1 MNQRNRMEENAPACY
16 LSAQAQSHQKGQ
28 ILDLWRL
35 EHCCRYVV
43 YVTHLPYNRTHPYV
57 EYQCSSLCR
66 RRMKHRHLPQS
77 GLELTLTAVIC
88 PRDPR
93 RCPQV
98 YHLRLL
104 LVLVLSVWTFLGLGQ
119 PIHPLIPCLMSGK
132 DSLRCLIF
140 AWLLRLQIMFFLRRY
155 LRRKDFALPRLPK
168 LKSLV
173 SSSIRVGQEGVAER

>member
-1 MNQRNRMEENAPACY
+1 MNQRNGIEENAPACY
-16 LSAQAQSHQKGQ
+16 LSAQAQSHQQGQ
-28 ILDLWRL
+28 IPDLRRL
-35 EHCCRYVV
+35 CCRSCVV

-88 PRDPR
+88 LRDPA

-98 YHLRLL
+98 CHLRLQP
-104 LVLVLSVWTFLGLGQ
+104 VLVSSIWTSLGLGL
-119 PIHPLIPCLMSGK
+119 PISPPIPCLMNGK

-140 AWLLRLQIMFFLRRY
+140 A
-155 LRRKDFALPRLPK
+155 
-168 LKSLV
+168 
-173 SSSIRVGQEGVAER
+173 